1 MEKRFKV
8 YIKGV
13 PGRGKEVI
21 KAIADLG
28 AEDGFSYCYGEDPQ
42 KLYFIDHNHAVKCAP
57 LDSALG
63 RIIMEYYREIQL
75 PEQWLDGELLVGR
88 GGNLFAVFS
97 HTDMESSFVAYMQ
110 ASEDGVQEY
119 ADGVVCSREDYR
131 LATDEEAKRFHEL
144 LHKHGKEWDP
154 EKKKLVNRKRKLK
167 FGKKYFV
174 VNTLGCVDHCIWTNG
189 TVDNGFYDLGNCF
202 PTREEA
208 ETMAKKIKKLF
219 KGD

>member
-1 MEKRFKV
+1 M
-8 YIKGV
+8 
-13 PGRGKEVI
+13 I

-97 HTDMESSFVAYMQ
+97 HKEKDSSFVAYMQ
-110 ASEDGVQEY
+110 ASEDSVQEY
-119 ADGVVCSREDYR
+119 PDGVICNRENYR
-131 LATDEEAKRFHEL
+131 LATDEEAKKFHEL
-144 LHKHGKEWDP
+144 LHKHGKGWDA
-154 EKKKLVNRKRKLK
+154 EKKKLVNWKWKLRKYETYWVAT
-167 FGKKYFV
+167 G
-174 VNTLGCVDHCIWTNG
+174 LGGVKSLMWYGDMVDKAY
-189 TVDNGFYDLGNCF
+189 YDLGNCF

-208 ETMAKKIKKLF
+208 EALAEKFKKLF